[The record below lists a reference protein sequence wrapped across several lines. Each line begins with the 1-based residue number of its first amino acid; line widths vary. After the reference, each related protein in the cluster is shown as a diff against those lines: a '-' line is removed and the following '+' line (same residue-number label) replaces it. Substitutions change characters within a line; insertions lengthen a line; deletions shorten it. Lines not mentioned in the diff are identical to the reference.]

1 MNIILKVLLCIAV
14 AHVSGCMATKATSE
28 IGKKATLKD
37 EIYSFLSY
45 PDSSKLVVVGEKYH
59 YFLDPDANL
68 LKFLRIQNKPNLS
81 VNLSDFKTDGKSIS
95 GKYKIYIH
103 KEELDKNIIR
113 ALIDS
118 GFEERPH
125 SLVMLGEVS
134 GNLHISSQLAIE
146 NTTNFKKR
154 YELEIEQKPSTA
166 ATLTKLAISP
176 LAIVADV
183 GIVVAGTGIV
193 LTAVPVLC
201 ISKDIIDI
209 ARGTYTKSCP
219 SGF

>member
-1 MNIILKVLLCIAV
+1 
-14 AHVSGCMATKATSE
+14 MATKATSK
-28 IGKKATLKD
+28 IGKKPTLKD
-37 EIYSFLSY
+37 EVYALLSY

-59 YFLDPDANL
+59 YFLDPDENL
-68 LKFLRIQNKPNLS
+68 LKFLRIQRKPYLS

-95 GKYKIYIH
+95 GKYKIYID
-103 KEELDKNIIR
+103 KEELDKNIIL

-134 GNLHISSQLAIE
+134 GALHISSQFAIE
-146 NTTNFKKR
+146 NTTNFKKS
-154 YELEIEQKPSTA
+154 YELEIEQKSSTA

-193 LTAVPVLC
+193 LTAMPVLC
-201 ISKDIIDI
+201 ISMDIIDI